1 MTVGGSIPPCGST
14 TLKGNAMAEDE
25 SEEFSLGITEEKP
38 DCPELPSDMYGK
50 VKEMILNGQFSF
62 APEAKKNLEEL
73 GLTEEEVIKM
83 MLADLSKMDN

>member
-1 MTVGGSIPPCGST
+1 MAPQ
-14 TLKGNAMAEDE
+14 LKGTGMAEDE